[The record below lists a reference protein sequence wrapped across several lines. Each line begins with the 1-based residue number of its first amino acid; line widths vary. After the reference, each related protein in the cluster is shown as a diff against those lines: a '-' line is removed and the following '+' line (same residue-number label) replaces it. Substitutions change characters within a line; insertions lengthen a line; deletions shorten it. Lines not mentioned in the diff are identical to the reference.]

1 MKKFFTLIELLVV
14 IAIIAIL
21 ASMLLP
27 ALNKAREKAKGITCK
42 NNLKQLGTVIQIY
55 ADANKDYYPET
66 NSSKNLS
73 WDNLIYNLKYLPMNG
88 SGYKIAQCPRDDFQ
102 RVVNTSQPKR
112 SYRCNGY
119 LWTNADANC
128 LKGKYAR
135 TKLPASEAIS
145 LTCMPGDAM
154 LYGTASMDQ
163 YTFRLP
169 VATNNYCQW
178 THGNFG
184 TYLFVGGNVGNITF
198 TTADDNSYSSANFKR
213 YWRVFQRANQ

>member
-27 ALNKAREKAKGITCK
+27 ALNQAREKAKGITCK
-42 NNLKQLGTVIQIY
+42 NNLKQFSVVIQMY
-55 ADANKDYYPET
+55 ADANKDYYPQT
-66 NSSKNLS
+66 DLNNNMS
-73 WDNLIYNLKYLPMNG
+73 WDNRIYNLGYLPISR
-88 SGYKIAQCPRDDFQ
+88 SGYKVARCPRDDFQ
-102 RVVNTSQPKR
+102 RVVNVSQPIR

-119 LWTNADANC
+119 LWSNADATC

-135 TKLPASEAIS
+135 SKLIPSQAIS

-154 LYGTASMDQ
+154 LYGTASAAQ

-184 TYLFVGGNVGNITF
+184 TYLFIGGNVGNVTF
-198 TTADDNSYSSANFKR
+198 TTVDDNSFSSANFKR
-213 YWRVFQRANQ
+213 YWRVYLKENQ